1 MRGQRA
7 RDGNDH
13 RESLTNMKT
22 LKFETDADGVAT
34 VTLDDPSKPMNVV
47 SPQWIDEFIETI
59 ERIAAD
65 PGIKG
70 AIITS
75 AKPAFMAGADL
86 KFLYG
91 LMGTVTRRQAFEFS
105 EKASMRMHRRME
117 TCGKPFV
124 AAINGL
130 ALGGGYELT
139 LACHYRVITDD
150 PKAVVGLPE
159 VTVGLLPGSGG
170 TQRLPRMI
178 GIEKS
183 LPVLLE
189 GKPVGPAEA
198 LKLGM
203 VDAVVPGASL
213 MQAARRWIL
222 ESADPIRAWDKK
234 GYRTSGGLLN
244 AAVANVMSF
253 QPAAIGAKTQ
263 YNYPAPIAILD
274 CVFEGTLMP
283 FDKALRLESK
293 YFAKLLLE
301 PVARNLIRTTFINKG
316 EATKLTRRPK
326 DVPQSKVRKL
336 GVLGAGMM
344 GAGIAHVAAGAGMEV
359 VLLDSSVDLAEKGKG
374 VSAKLLK
381 KAVER
386 GQKSQSAADESLA
399 RIETTERYA
408 DLAQCDLVI
417 EAVFEDTQ
425 IKADVTRKAEAVI
438 PEEAIFASNTS
449 TLPIT
454 GLAKSFTKPAQFI
467 GLHFFSPVERMPL
480 VEVIVGEKTSQ
491 PTLARSLDFIAQL
504 KMTPIIVRDSR
515 GFYTSR
521 VFQTFIHEGMRMLE
535 DGVAPALIENAA
547 KFAGFPVGPLALADE
562 VTIELPWRIVK
573 EAEAALGEKFVRPC
587 AYEVMRRML
596 EECKRPG
603 KRHGKGFY
611 DYPDGGTKR
620 LWSGL
625 KEAFPPSA
633 AQPSVDELKQ
643 RLLYIQAIET
653 ARCLEEG
660 VVTHPADADV
670 GSLLAWGFPAWTGG
684 PLSLID
690 TVGIKE
696 FAARCQDMA
705 ERYGPRFSPSPWLTG
720 RAARGEAFYP
730 A

>member
-1 MRGQRA
+1 
-7 RDGNDH
+7 
-13 RESLTNMKT
+13 MKT
-22 LKFETDADGVAT
+22 LTFETYAHGIAT

-47 SPQWIDEFIETI
+47 SPEWIEEFIETI

-70 AIITS
+70 AIVTS

-86 KFLYG
+86 KFLYA
-91 LMGTVTRRQAFEFS
+91 LMGSITYQQAFEFS
-105 EKASMRMHRRME
+105 ERASMRMHRRME

-130 ALGGGYELT
+130 ALGGGYELA
-139 LACHYRVITDD
+139 LACHYRVIADD

-183 LPVLLE
+183 LPILLE

-203 VDAVVPGASL
+203 VDAVVPAASL
-213 MQAARRWIL
+213 KEAARRWIL
-222 ESADPIRAWDKK
+222 ESSDPVRVWDKK

-244 AAVANVMSF
+244 AAVANVMTF
-253 QPAAIGAKTQ
+253 QPAMIGAKTQ

-274 CVFEGTLMP
+274 CIFEGTMMP

-293 YFAKLLLE
+293 YFAKLLCD

-316 EATKLTRRPK
+316 EAMKLARRPK
-326 DVPQSKVRKL
+326 DVPQSKVKKL

-344 GAGIAHVAAGAGMEV
+344 GAGITHVAAGAGIEV
-359 VLLDSSVDLAEKGKG
+359 VLLDSSADLAEKGKA
-374 VSAKLLK
+374 VSAKLLE

-386 GQKSQSAADESLA
+386 GQRTQSAADESLA
-399 RIETTERYA
+399 RIKTTERYA

-425 IKADVTRKAEAVI
+425 IKADVTRKAEAVM
-438 PEEAIFASNTS
+438 PAEAIFASNTS

-454 GLAKSFTKPAQFI
+454 GLAKAFSKPAQFI
-467 GLHFFSPVERMPL
+467 GLHFFSPVERMPI
-480 VEVIVGEKTSQ
+480 VEVIMGEKTSQ
-491 PTLARSLDFIAQL
+491 ATLARAMDFVAQL
-504 KMTPIIVRDSR
+504 KMTPIIARDSR

-547 KFAGFPVGPLALADE
+547 KFAGFPVGPLALVDE
-562 VTIELPWRIVK
+562 VTVELPWKIVK
-573 EAEAALGEKFVRPC
+573 EAEAALGAKFVRPC

-596 EECKRPG
+596 EELKRPG
-603 KRHGKGFY
+603 KRYGKGFY
-611 DYPDGGTKR
+611 EYPDGGTKR

-625 KEAFPPSA
+625 KDAFPPSA
-633 AQPSVDELKQ
+633 AQPSIDELK
-643 RLLYIQAIET
+643 RRFLYVQSVET
-653 ARCLEEG
+653 ARCLEEA
-660 VVTHPADADV
+660 VVMHPADADV
-670 GSLLAWGFPAWTGG
+670 GSILAWGFPTWTGG

-696 FAARCQDMA
+696 FVARCQDMA
-705 ERYGPRFSPSPWLTG
+705 ERYGGRFSPSPWLKE
-720 RAARGEAFYP
+720 RAARSEAFYP

>member
-1 MRGQRA
+1 
-7 RDGNDH
+7 
-13 RESLTNMKT
+13 MKT
-22 LKFETDADGVAT
+22 LTLETDADGIAT
-34 VTLDDPSKPMNVV
+34 VTLDDASKPMNVV
-47 SPQWIDEFIETI
+47 SPEWIEEFIETI

-65 PGIKG
+65 PGIRG
-70 AIITS
+70 AIVTS
-75 AKPAFMAGADL
+75 AKSAFMAGADL
-86 KFLYG
+86 KYFYT
-91 LMGTVTRRQAFEFS
+91 LMGSLTSQQAFEFS

-130 ALGGGYELT
+130 ALGGGYELA
-139 LACHYRVITDD
+139 LACHYRVIADD

-183 LPVLLE
+183 LPILLE
-189 GKPVGPAEA
+189 GKPVVPAEA

-203 VDAVVPGASL
+203 VDAVVPAASL
-213 MQAARRWIL
+213 KQAARRWIL

-244 AAVANVMSF
+244 AAVANVMTF

-293 YFAKLLLE
+293 YFAKLLCD

-316 EATKLTRRPK
+316 EAMKLTRRPK
-326 DVPQSKVRKL
+326 DVPRLKVNKL

-344 GAGIAHVAAGAGMEV
+344 GAGIAHVAAAVGIEV
-359 VLLDSSVDLAEKGKG
+359 VLLDSSADLAEKGKA

-386 GQKSQSAADESLA
+386 GQKTQSAADESLA
-399 RIETTERYA
+399 RIKTTERYA
-408 DLAQCDLVI
+408 DLAQCELVV
-417 EAVFEDTQ
+417 EAVFEDPQ

-438 PEEAIFASNTS
+438 PAEAIFASNTS

-454 GLAKSFTKPAQFI
+454 GLAKAFTKQAQFI
-467 GLHFFSPVERMPL
+467 GLHFFSPVERMPI
-480 VEVIVGEKTSQ
+480 VEVIMGENTSQ
-491 PTLARSLDFIAQL
+491 ATLARSLDFVVQL

-535 DGVAPALIENAA
+535 DGAAPALIENAA
-547 KFAGFPVGPLALADE
+547 KFAGFPVGPLALVDE
-562 VTIELPWRIVK
+562 VTIELPWKIVK
-573 EAEAALGEKFVRPC
+573 EAEAALGGKFVRPC

-596 EECKRPG
+596 EDFKRPG
-603 KRHGKGFY
+603 KRYGKGFY
-611 DYPDGGTKR
+611 EYPDGGTKR

-625 KEAFPPSA
+625 KDAFLLSAVQPPIE
-633 AQPSVDELKQ
+633 ELK
-643 RLLYIQAIET
+643 RRFLYIQSLET
-653 ARCLEEG
+653 ARCIEEG
-660 VVTHPADADV
+660 VVLHPADADV

-696 FAARCQDMA
+696 FVARCQGMA
-705 ERYGPRFSPSPWLTG
+705 ERYGGRFSPSPWLKE
-720 RAARGEAFYP
+720 RAARGEPFY
-730 A
+730 AA